1 MRRWAVL
8 LLGLWLAACAQTPE
22 TSVGRETTE
31 ARDNPRARIH
41 TELAALYYAR
51 GQHAIALQEV
61 DIALSADANY
71 APAHNVLGL
80 LHAALREDTKA
91 EESFRRALTL
101 QRNYSEAHNN
111 YGWFLCQRGRIDAAV
126 AQFEAALA
134 NPLYASPERALTNAG
149 LCSLQKGDLAA
160 AESYLERAL
169 RRSPNQPL
177 ALVALADVHARQ
189 GRLIQAR
196 NLLKQAA
203 SQAELNARALWLGV
217 RIERQLGD
225 RVSESS
231 YASQLERRFP
241 DSEEA
246 YWLRMGLY
254 DRTGS
259 AL

>member
-1 MRRWAVL
+1 MRRLAFL
-8 LLGLWLAACAQTPE
+8 ALGLLLAACAQTPE
-22 TSVGRETTE
+22 TSVGREATE

-61 DIALSADANY
+61 DVALAADANY

-80 LHAALREDTKA
+80 VQAELREDAKA
-91 EESFRRALTL
+91 EASFRRAISL

-149 LCSLQKGDLAA
+149 LCSLKKGDLAA
-160 AESYLERAL
+160 AESYLERAV
-169 RRSPNQPL
+169 RRAPNLPH

-203 SQAELNARALWLGV
+203 GQGELNARALWLGV
-217 RIERQLGD
+217 RVERQLGD
-225 RVSESS
+225 SASESS
-231 YASQLERRFP
+231 YATQLQRRFP

-246 YWLRMGLY
+246 YWLRNGLY
-254 DRTGS
+254 DRVGS
-259 AL
+259 VL

>member
-1 MRRWAVL
+1 MRYLAAL
-8 LLGLWLAACAQTPE
+8 CLGLLTACAQMPE
-22 TSVGRETTE
+22 TSVGREATE
-31 ARDNPRARIH
+31 SRDNPRARIH
-41 TELAALYYAR
+41 TELAALYFAR
-51 GQHAIALQEV
+51 GQYAIALQEI
-61 DIALSADANY
+61 DIALAADANY

-80 LHAALREDTKA
+80 VHGQLKEDAKA
-91 EESFRRALTL
+91 EASFKRAIAL

-126 AQFEAALA
+126 AQFETALA

-149 LCSLQKGDLAA
+149 LCSLLKGDLAA

-169 RRSPNQPL
+169 RRAPNQPL
-177 ALVALADVHARQ
+177 ALVALADVNARQ

-203 SQAELNARALWLGV
+203 NQTELDARGLWLGV

-231 YASQLERRFP
+231 YATQLERRFP

-246 YWLRMGLY
+246 HWLRMGLY